1 MYDLVAPPEPPAAP
15 AMKSQCPQCK
25 AGMVEGAVLC
35 TNCGFDTRTGKVV
48 AGATPAKPRK
58 PLFGKMGS
66 TAAKKPADMHAP
78 DGPIVAGLCMSAA
91 WAVATSVLWFG
102 FAWLTGFTI
111 GYIAVLIGVAAGM
124 GMQVGQRGN
133 SKAGAYAAAGVT
145 LGAILLAKVAVLEWV
160 VLPMTTNH
168 DPRASI
174 FKMNLMGLESYFF
187 SPIGLVIIVVGML
200 AAYRT
205 ASGLRKG

>member
-1 MYDLVAPPEPPAAP
+1 
-15 AMKSQCPQCK
+15 
-25 AGMVEGAVLC
+25 
-35 TNCGFDTRTGKVV
+35 
-48 AGATPAKPRK
+48 
-58 PLFGKMGS
+58 
-66 TAAKKPADMHAP
+66 MHAP